1 MSSTSFWINDF
12 SVLFNKNDINQLW
25 PLQNMSFEEKLNAI
39 TRLIILL
46 TLLGFLIT
54 KKQKILY
61 TGIITLL
68 AIIFLYKMKT
78 QENLKKKINVKEGFH
93 NPELY
98 RMLKNNFTNPTSAN
112 PLMNVLPAEIQDNP
126 NRNPAAPA
134 YNKAV
139 EEEINNKTKEFITN
153 NFDDTTNIDERL
165 FKDLGDSV
173 TFDNSMRTWYANANT
188 SIPNNQQS
196 FAEFCYGDMISCKEG
211 DEFGC
216 TRSAPPHWIN

>member
-12 SVLFNKNDINQLW
+12 SVLFNKNDITQLW

-39 TRLIILL
+39 SRLIILL

-68 AIIFLYKMKT
+68 AIIFLYKIKT
-78 QENLKKKINVKEGFH
+78 QENLKKKINVKEGFN

-98 RMLKNNFTNPTSAN
+98 RMLKNNFTNPSSEN